1 MPKTLTNIFNKLVQQ
16 EEQEFTIKQL
26 KEYAK
31 KTKTKVLKEYISNRT
46 NNDWDKASK
55 NAMDMYGTTLTELIG
70 KRNSPAEKKSPSKKR
85 GYKMKRNK

>member
-1 MPKTLTNIFNKLVQQ
+1 MPKTLTNIFTKLVQQ

-46 NNDWDKASK
+46 NNDWDIKCSIA
-55 NAMDMYGTTLTELIG
+55 NDELIIRG
-70 KRNSPAEKKSPSKKR
+70 KK
-85 GYKMKRNK
+85 